1 MIPESAVGPA
11 SAGKVLAN
19 QEPEGTAARSAAVFG
34 RILERLRAPRGG
46 ARGWIAAWLWLL
58 CSPLAAQQTV
68 LLNNAQPISFD
79 LPANNFTTSLAFDL
93 PPDLTRFR
101 VQTSAANSAADVDV
115 FLRYGERFP
124 NQTVFDQPPDFDTVA
139 AMAHYRSISSAN
151 DESIVVSAQSH
162 RPPRAGR
169 WHLLVINTG
178 SAASSVTVRVD
189 WGQAAPAPAQPIVR
203 FDLPCPPNSSTCN
216 CDLTPWNDPSPG
228 PAAPGNPGTTLG
240 EKRRAAAQRAAELLL
255 ADLKSEVPLSIQAC
269 WADLGTGTRV
279 TVAQAGPVDYYID
292 DPSLTWPLLDNGIG
306 EQPAPFLPVRRT
318 LVAAAP
324 GNRLAGTRR
333 CGVRGGSCAN
343 SVDLRITFNSKID
356 TPEALGARGFY
367 YGFNPGAPAGDIDFI
382 GTTLHE
388 LAHGI
393 GFLSLV
399 NTGREGEGNEPVGAL
414 AIGREDW
421 FAQQIRIAQPGQPLA
436 RFARVDNATRATAL
450 TSLTGLQWTDTRAL
464 NPAFGWL
471 PQSGDAGVRLYAPG
485 TLESGSTLSH
495 LDLGLYPNQ
504 LMSPRASDTRTLG
517 LALPMLEAVGWSP
530 AAQSY
535 PRTPT
540 IPTGLWFDPRRS
552 GHGFDIQPASGPTG
566 DDYLVVV
573 FYTFRPDGAHEY
585 YIAYGPVIDGVFR
598 PAYNGEPHASAPGDT
613 MSRYLVRLNPSVV
626 RLDPASDALMAI
638 DFNVDPRE
646 GSDAIACRDGRTLR
660 EQHAVMT
667 TLIDGVRS
675 VWCLEPLVAQA
686 NRVTPDDSGLWHLP
700 SESGYGLTV
709 ATGRLADGGT
719 LLFGVLYY
727 PDANEQPHWAYFQ
740 SEDFRGDATLP
751 VFERQGFC
759 RNCESI
765 PPQPANVGSVRIRR
779 GGDATAPRLILDLDV
794 ASGRTPGTR
803 IVRQSLPFER
813 LSLPPR
819 VLSPRP

>member
-1 MIPESAVGPA
+1 MI
-11 SAGKVLAN
+11 
-19 QEPEGTAARSAAVFG
+19 AR
-34 RILERLRAPRGG
+34 R
-46 ARGWIAAWLWLL
+46 WIALL
-58 CSPLAAQQTV
+58 LLLLTGPVAAQQTV
-68 LLNNAQPISFD
+68 LLNNGQPINFN

-101 VQTSAANSAADVDV
+101 LQTSATNSAADIDV
-115 FLRYGERFP
+115 FLRYGDRFP
-124 NQTVFDQPPDFDTVA
+124 TQTVFEQPPDFDTIA

-178 SAASSVTVRVD
+178 SAASNVSVRVD
-189 WGQAAPAPAQPIVR
+189 WGQPPPAAAQPIVR
-203 FDLPCPPNSSTCN
+203 FDLPCPPNSTTCT
-216 CDLTPWNDPSPG
+216 CDPAPWNDPSPG
-228 PAAPGNPGTTLG
+228 PTAPGNPGTTLG

-269 WADLGTGTRV
+269 WADLGTGNRV

-292 DPSLTWPLLDNGIG
+292 DPSLTFPLLDDGIG

-333 CGVRGGSCAN
+333 CGVRGGDCAN

-356 TPEALGARGFY
+356 TPEALGERGFY
-367 YGFNPGAPAGDIDFI
+367 YGFNPGAAAGDIDFI
-382 GTTLHE
+382 ATTLHE
-388 LAHGI
+388 LGHGI

-399 NTGREGEGNEPVGAL
+399 NTRSDGDEPIGGL

-421 FAQQIRIAQPGQPLA
+421 FSQQIRIAAPGQPLT
-436 RFARVDNATRATAL
+436 RFARVSDADRATAL
-450 TSLTGLQWTDTRAL
+450 TSLTGLQWTDPRAL

-485 TLESGSTLSH
+485 TLEAGSTLSH

-504 LMSPRASDTRTLG
+504 LMSPRVSDTRTLG

-530 AAQSY
+530 EARSY
-535 PRTPT
+535 PQTPT
-540 IPTGLWFDPRRS
+540 IPTGLWFDPRRE
-552 GHGFDIQPASGPTG
+552 GHGFDIQPASGPTN
-566 DDYLVVV
+566 DDYIVVV
-573 FYTFRPDGAHEY
+573 FYTFRDNAAHEY

-598 PAYNGEPHASAPGDT
+598 PAYNGEPHATAPGDT
-613 MSRYLVRLNPSVV
+613 MSRYLVRLNPSNV

-660 EQHAVMT
+660 DQHAVMT
-667 TLIDGVRS
+667 TVIDGVRS
-675 VWCLEPLVAQA
+675 VWCIEPLVAQA
-686 NRVTPDDSGLWHLP
+686 NRVTPDDSGLWYAR
-700 SESGYGLTV
+700 SESGYGLSV
-709 ATGRLADGGT
+709 ATGRLANGRT
-719 LLFGVLYY
+719 LLFGALYF
-727 PDANEQPHWAYFQ
+727 PDANEQPHWAYLQ
-740 SEDFRGDATLP
+740 TEDFTGDATIPIL
-751 VFERQGFC
+751 ERKGYC
-759 RNCESI
+759 RNCEAI
-765 PPQPANVGSVRIRR
+765 PGQPVETGTVRIRR
-779 GGDATAPRLILDLDV
+779 GGTSADPRLILDLDV
-794 ASGRTPGTR
+794 ASSRTPNTR
-803 IVRQSLPFER
+803 LTRQSLSFER

-819 VLSPRP
+819 VLTPRP